1 MTRAVIDIGSNSV
14 RLMIDRGLR
23 LNPKKLATTRLGGGL
38 NLTGAIDCKAFDD
51 SIKAVAEFYR
61 EAVEAGAAGFIF
73 ATEAVRAASNG
84 RQFCDEIKRVT
95 GSETDVINGSTEALI
110 AYIGA
115 ADDRGDY
122 TVIDSGGASTEI
134 TVGRDGRVL
143 RSVSIKT
150 GSVRLK
156 SLGPDVCTAQYIDGL
171 LADVPSP
178 RGKVVAVGGTA
189 TALAAADLRLPT
201 YDPFKIHGH
210 IVTADALARL
220 IGEFAEGDITARFP
234 AVTPSRAEI
243 LPYGALLY
251 QRLVARMSI
260 DGFTVSETDNCEGY
274 LKYLDLCRRNG

>member
-51 SIKAVAEFYR
+51 SVKAVAEFYR
-61 EAVEAGAAGFIF
+61 EAVEAGAAVFIF

-95 GSETDVINGSTEALI
+95 GSETDVIDGSTEALI
-110 AYIGA
+110 AYIG
-115 ADDRGDY
+115 
-122 TVIDSGGASTEI
+122 
-134 TVGRDGRVL
+134 
-143 RSVSIKT
+143 
-150 GSVRLK
+150 
-156 SLGPDVCTAQYIDGL
+156 
-171 LADVPSP
+171 
-178 RGKVVAVGGTA
+178 
-189 TALAAADLRLPT
+189 AADLRLPT

-274 LKYLDLCRRNG
+274 LKYLDLCRHNG